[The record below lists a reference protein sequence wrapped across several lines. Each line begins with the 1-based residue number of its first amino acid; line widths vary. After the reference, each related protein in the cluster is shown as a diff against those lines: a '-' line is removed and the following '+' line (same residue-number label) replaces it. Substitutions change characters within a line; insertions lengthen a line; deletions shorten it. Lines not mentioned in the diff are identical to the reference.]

1 MGHVGR
7 DTAVT
12 CQRILKGQ
20 WNRRE
25 VVGGVMDVLIK
36 ALENR
41 DRLTEQD
48 QSILRGL
55 SFREATFRAGE
66 DIVHEGSTPTSSSL
80 LVSGLA
86 ARTQVLPDGE
96 RQICAFHVPGDF
108 VDLHSYLLNEM
119 DHG

>member
-12 CQRILKGQ
+12 YQRILKGQ
-20 WNRRE
+20 RNRPE
-25 VVGGVMDVLIK
+25 LVGFGGVMDVLIK

-41 DRLTEQD
+41 DRLTEQE

-108 VDLHSYLLNEM
+108 VDLH
-119 DHG
+119 